1 MPNPKTKGGS
11 ALKEVIRISLDEP
24 KMFHVI
30 LYNDDV
36 TTMEFV
42 VHLLTTVFRKSQPAA
57 QEIMLTVHRKGSAT
71 VGTYTYDVAY
81 TRKSKALSMAKN
93 AGYPLKITMEEAN

>member
-1 MPNPKTKGGS
+1 MPTPKTKGGS
-11 ALKEVIRISLDEP
+11 ALKEVTRISLDEP

-30 LYNDDV
+30 LHNDDV

-42 VHLLTTVFRKSQPAA
+42 VHLLTSVFRKSELAA
-57 QEIMLTVHRKGSAT
+57 QEIMLTVHHKGSAT

-81 TRKSKALSMAKN
+81 TRKAKATLMANN
-93 AGYPLKITMEEAN
+93 AGFPLKITMEEAN

>member
-1 MPNPKTKGGS
+1 MPTPKTKGGS
-11 ALKEVIRISLDEP
+11 ALKEVTIIRLYDT
-24 KMFHVI
+24 KI
-30 LYNDDV
+30 LHFILHNYFV

-57 QEIMLTVHRKGSAT
+57 QEIMLTVHRKGCAT

-81 TRKSKALSMAKN
+81 TRKSKALNMAKN